1 MIFDEKKNNIEYGFL
16 AEEWKIHR
24 RLVSPAINLSSVSA
38 HLPIFNDNIRK
49 TVANLPANGEFIDI
63 LKPLTV
69 CKITMF
75 VEAALGLGWEP
86 EVKQR
91 YLKQFAE
98 YVLHSFYFFH

>member
-1 MIFDEKKNNIEYGFL
+1 M
-16 AEEWKIHR
+16 
-24 RLVSPAINLSSVSA
+24 VSPTINLPSVSE

-49 TVANLPANGEFIDI
+49 TIANLPVNDEFFDI
-63 LKPLTV
+63 LQPLTV

-91 YLKQFAE
+91 YLKQFIQ
-98 YVLHSFYFFH
+98 YVHTFSAYIYQVK

>member
-1 MIFDEKKNNIEYGFL
+1 MVD
-16 AEEWKIHR
+16 
-24 RLVSPAINLSSVSA
+24 
-38 HLPIFNDNIRK
+38 
-49 TVANLPANGEFIDI
+49 NLPDNGEYIDI

-75 VEAALGLGWEP
+75 VEAALGFGWDP

-98 YVLHSFYFFH
+98 